1 MYHGHS
7 TFLCLK
13 CDDICTYHVRGVEA
27 FHWSTNQSTNIN
39 SFSFE
44 KIFEN
49 SECNYQKS
57 LQKIKW

>member
-13 CDDICTYHVRGVEA
+13 CDDICTYHVGGVEA
-27 FHWSTNQSTNIN
+27 FHWSTKSEHKYQQFFFGEN
-39 SFSFE
+39 
-44 KIFEN
+44 FEN